1 MATYLVRHIFNEQNQ
16 EKKNT
21 IKNWLDDSMLDMS
34 IKAPLLIFDTW
45 LAQAESDDLFDTVVT
60 DLEYILVRLWDF
72 VK

>member
-21 IKNWLDDSMLDMS
+21 IKNWLDDCMLDMS
-34 IKAPLLIFDTW
+34 IKAPLSIFDTW
-45 LAQAESDDLFDTVVT
+45 LAQAESDDLFDTGVT
-60 DLEYILVRLWDF
+60 DLVYILVRLWDF

>member
-1 MATYLVRHIFNEQNQ
+1 
-16 EKKNT
+16 
-21 IKNWLDDSMLDMS
+21 MLDMS